1 MTRFTFSGHDSFS
14 CKQFWL
20 KKGFDFVKKGKKF
33 SDNTSVIDL
42 GVGKN
47 MVTSIRFWLKAF
59 AIIEDKENVSE
70 LGEFLFGESGKDLFL
85 EDIGSIWL
93 LHYYLVKEAK
103 ASIYNL
109 VFNDFR
115 KTRTEFTQD
124 QLHTFLKKRCLENS
138 STSYNANTI
147 DKDIKVFIKNYIQS
161 TRKQFE
167 IEDAYSGL
175 LHELNLLNQTRK
187 LNVFTEKNEDW
198 YFFQSDLKESLPY
211 QIVLFAILDN
221 PVFSNSISFKEL
233 LISENSPSRI
243 FSINEEGLFTK
254 IQQMEEKYKYIT
266 YDETAGNRVL
276 QIDSKLNKWDI
287 LNDYYK

>member
-1 MTRFTFSGHDSFS
+1 MTRLVFSGHDSFS

-20 KKGFDFVKKGKKF
+20 KKGFDFVKEGKIF

-70 LGEFLFGESGKDLFL
+70 LGEFLFGASGKDLFL
-85 EDIGSIWL
+85 EDIGSVWL

-109 VFNDFR
+109 VFNEFR

-124 QLHTFLKKRCLENS
+124 QLHNFLKLKCSENS
-138 STSYNANTI
+138 STSYNTNTI
-147 DKDIKVFIKNYIQS
+147 EKDIKVFIKNYIQS
-161 TRKQFE
+161 TRKQSE

-175 LHELNLLNQTRK
+175 LHELNLINHTRK
-187 LNVFTEKNEDW
+187 LNISTEQKEDW
-198 YFFQSDLKESLPY
+198 YFFQTDLKETLPY
-211 QIVLFAILDN
+211 QIILFSIMDN
-221 PVFSNSISFKEL
+221 PLFGGTISFKDL
-233 LISENSPSRI
+233 QVSENSPSRI
-243 FSINEEGLFTK
+243 FSINPKGLFSK
-254 IQQMEEKYKYIT
+254 IQEMQEKYKNIT
-266 YDETAGNRVL
+266 YTETAGNRVL

-287 LNDYYK
+287 LNDYYN